1 MDMWRD
7 LLPDRSEHFEK
18 RKDYGQEYDIVEQD
32 PVRMLIVCFVVTSIY
47 TSYQPHRGV
56 DP

>member
-1 MDMWRD
+1 MWRD

-47 TSYQPHRGV
+47 TSYQPHRRV